1 MGSTVSVA
9 MRQNKGTPWGD
20 VDRFVGFIYLGERED
35 VNLYPE
41 QELGKMMDEF
51 GREFQVFS

>member
-1 MGSTVSVA
+1 L
-9 MRQNKGTPWGD
+9 GD

-35 VNLYPE
+35 INSCPE
-41 QELGKMMDEF
+41 QELGKIIDEF